1 MTGIDVPAP
10 RAAPPRR
17 PPRLRLPATRGGLAW
32 FLVLAIVGGF
42 LAVQVGRQVYQNYA
56 ITERAA
62 ALQAQIAD
70 VQAQNAQLQRELD
83 YVNSDAYVAAEAGRL
98 GNLGAAGDRLLI
110 IPPGAEAPL
119 PASLQPAATPPRPL
133 LQQWLEL
140 FFGS

>member
-1 MTGIDVPAP
+1 MTGIEVPAQ

-17 PPRLRLPATRGGLAW
+17 APRLRLPATRGGLAW
-32 FLVLAIVGGF
+32 VLVLVIVGGV

-83 YVNSDAYVAAEAGRL
+83 YLRSDAYVAAEARRL
-98 GNLGAAGDRLLI
+98 SNLGSTGDRLLI

-119 PASLQPAATPPRPL
+119 PASLQPTASAQRPL
-133 LQQWLEL
+133 LQQWLDL